1 MQVRTETGE
10 ARADLADERG
20 RSQSWPPDDT
30 DPFSKRLVVSVSVS
44 NHRRKRTFNA
54 TKRPYILK
62 KQRLTLIKECEK
74 DLEERSVTTKQVE
87 VGESSSGIS
96 VSQAHIENTSQ
107 KDSHKSADKATQV
120 LITYKYRSKAIQTE
134 VNLVNQMTSPLKP
147 FNQSVSTSPFK
158 IKSCITAKP
167 STSMI
172 QKYSRKLFTIEEE
185 SDSDISFAP
194 SSTHRESSPSTISQQ
209 MKSTSDCSELIEEDK
224 KQEASKIL
232 EYTLLK
238 ITKNPRFYIGV
249 PKSCYYLIDIIKEKT
264 NIPANHI
271 LMCLKKIRLNN
282 PFRELA
288 DDFSMTPTYA
298 SKIFLKNI
306 PVIASVIR
314 PFLVK
319 LDNELIKKLPMA
331 FRHKYHNVTCI
342 IDCLEI
348 EVQKPSKALHQALS
362 WSEYK
367 KANTIKYLVSCTPNG
382 LINYI
387 SPGYGGRITDTCL
400 VEQCDF
406 IRCLQPGMYVM
417 ADRGFK
423 HVEQYLRKE
432 GVQLVRPP
440 SVTTGA
446 KLSKSEV
453 RETKQIAS
461 LRIHVER
468 VIRRLREFN
477 MLKPHACVN
486 HNLVKVLDDVITIA
500 CGLVNIQD
508 SLIK

>member
-1 MQVRTETGE
+1 MNSKVYRGCAVPQCNNTSIKHLISYLYSFHKENDTRQVAKTCKAGCNRDIAYCSPLFCEDHFDLPNDMENYMEYHVMGSVSQVRMKP
-10 ARADLADERG
+10 ACMP
-20 RSQSWPPDDT
+20 SKFQCQPD
-30 DPFSKRLVVSVSVS
+30 
-44 NHRRKRTFNA
+44 RRKRTFNA

-224 KQEASKIL
+224 NKKHQNSGIHFAKNN
-232 EYTLLK
+232 
-238 ITKNPRFYIGV
+238 KNPRFYI
-249 PKSCYYLIDIIKEKT
+249 
-264 NIPANHI
+264 
-271 LMCLKKIRLNN
+271 
-282 PFRELA
+282 
-288 DDFSMTPTYA
+288 
-298 SKIFLKNI
+298 
-306 PVIASVIR
+306 
-314 PFLVK
+314 
-319 LDNELIKKLPMA
+319 
-331 FRHKYHNVTCI
+331 
-342 IDCLEI
+342 
-348 EVQKPSKALHQALS
+348 
-362 WSEYK
+362 
-367 KANTIKYLVSCTPNG
+367 
-382 LINYI
+382 
-387 SPGYGGRITDTCL
+387 GYGGRITDTCL

>member
-1 MQVRTETGE
+1 MLLN
-10 ARADLADERG
+10 DHI
-20 RSQSWPPDDT
+20 
-30 DPFSKRLVVSVSVS
+30 FS
-44 NHRRKRTFNA
+44 
-54 TKRPYILK
+54 

-224 KQEASKIL
+224 NKKHQNSGIHFAKNN
-232 EYTLLK
+232 
-238 ITKNPRFYIGV
+238 KNPRFYI
-249 PKSCYYLIDIIKEKT
+249 
-264 NIPANHI
+264 
-271 LMCLKKIRLNN
+271 
-282 PFRELA
+282 
-288 DDFSMTPTYA
+288 
-298 SKIFLKNI
+298 
-306 PVIASVIR
+306 
-314 PFLVK
+314 
-319 LDNELIKKLPMA
+319 
-331 FRHKYHNVTCI
+331 
-342 IDCLEI
+342 
-348 EVQKPSKALHQALS
+348 
-362 WSEYK
+362 
-367 KANTIKYLVSCTPNG
+367 
-382 LINYI
+382 
-387 SPGYGGRITDTCL
+387 GYGGRITDTCL

-446 KLSKSEV
+446 KLSKSEDPAGAGGAAASPYSM
-453 RETKQIAS
+453 RRAGFKQAFHIVQSLSPSTQYWSAERIAQ
-461 LRIHVER
+461 
-468 VIRRLREFN
+468 RRCENFCIL
-477 MLKPHACVN
+477 
-486 HNLVKVLDDVITIA
+486 TI
-500 CGLVNIQD
+500 L
-508 SLIK
+508 

>member
-1 MQVRTETGE
+1 MPPFILDLGRSCCQSHSRPTFNSGHVTAADFDPCPVLDSNPGPTVDFDPASDFNIVKGSRFCSSFHLRFRYRYYHGCGVQITALEEVAGLPGGCAVPQCNNTSIKHLISYLYSFHKENDTRQVAKTCKAGCNRDIAYCSPLFCEDHFDLPNDMENYMEYHVMGSVSQVRMKP
-10 ARADLADERG
+10 ACMP
-20 RSQSWPPDDT
+20 SKFQCQPD
-30 DPFSKRLVVSVSVS
+30 
-44 NHRRKRTFNA
+44 RRKRTFNA

-62 KQRLTLIKECEK
+62 KRRLTLIKECEK

-96 VSQAHIENTSQ
+96 
-107 KDSHKSADKATQV
+107 
-120 LITYKYRSKAIQTE
+120 
-134 VNLVNQMTSPLKP
+134 
-147 FNQSVSTSPFK
+147 
-158 IKSCITAKP
+158 
-167 STSMI
+167 
-172 QKYSRKLFTIEEE
+172 
-185 SDSDISFAP
+185 
-194 SSTHRESSPSTISQQ
+194 
-209 MKSTSDCSELIEEDK
+209 
-224 KQEASKIL
+224 
-232 EYTLLK
+232 
-238 ITKNPRFYIGV
+238 
-249 PKSCYYLIDIIKEKT
+249 
-264 NIPANHI
+264 
-271 LMCLKKIRLNN
+271 
-282 PFRELA
+282 
-288 DDFSMTPTYA
+288 
-298 SKIFLKNI
+298 
-306 PVIASVIR
+306 
-314 PFLVK
+314 VK

-348 EVQKPSKALHQALS
+348 EVQKPSKALHQALMVRIQ
-362 WSEYK
+362 

-387 SPGYGGRITDTCL
+387 SPGYGGRRITDTCL

-468 VIRRLREFN
+468 VIRRLQEFN

>member
-1 MQVRTETGE
+1 MALSYSSAFGRGRADVALSLFYVIDGIHLINLKPNQIKTQTSYIVQVNKLRNLNRPDLVQLSLPNDMENYMEYHVMGSVSQVRMKP
-10 ARADLADERG
+10 ACMP
-20 RSQSWPPDDT
+20 SKFQCQPD
-30 DPFSKRLVVSVSVS
+30 
-44 NHRRKRTFNA
+44 RRKRTFNA

-238 ITKNPRFYIGV
+238 ITKNPRFYIG
-249 PKSCYYLIDIIKEKT
+249 
-264 NIPANHI
+264 
-271 LMCLKKIRLNN
+271 
-282 PFRELA
+282 
-288 DDFSMTPTYA
+288 
-298 SKIFLKNI
+298 
-306 PVIASVIR
+306 
-314 PFLVK
+314 
-319 LDNELIKKLPMA
+319 
-331 FRHKYHNVTCI
+331 
-342 IDCLEI
+342 
-348 EVQKPSKALHQALS
+348 
-362 WSEYK
+362 
-367 KANTIKYLVSCTPNG
+367 
-382 LINYI
+382 
-387 SPGYGGRITDTCL
+387 YGGRITDTCL

-432 GVQLVRPP
+432 GVQEEMSP
-440 SVTTGA
+440 A
-446 KLSKSEV
+446 
-453 RETKQIAS
+453 
-461 LRIHVER
+461 
-468 VIRRLREFN
+468 RRKEEK
-477 MLKPHACVN
+477 M
-486 HNLVKVLDDVITIA
+486 
-500 CGLVNIQD
+500 
-508 SLIK
+508 LIKLYLGPLILTRARDIVVFVQISAAAAPEARGLLAAYVTGPTVVHTSWAAVLLV

>member
-1 MQVRTETGE
+1 MKSKKKRRRTGVGRPGELPNDMENYMEYHVMGSVSQVRMKP
-10 ARADLADERG
+10 ACMP
-20 RSQSWPPDDT
+20 SKFQCQPD
-30 DPFSKRLVVSVSVS
+30 
-44 NHRRKRTFNA
+44 RRKRTFNA

-96 VSQAHIENTSQ
+96 
-107 KDSHKSADKATQV
+107 
-120 LITYKYRSKAIQTE
+120 
-134 VNLVNQMTSPLKP
+134 
-147 FNQSVSTSPFK
+147 
-158 IKSCITAKP
+158 
-167 STSMI
+167 
-172 QKYSRKLFTIEEE
+172 
-185 SDSDISFAP
+185 
-194 SSTHRESSPSTISQQ
+194 
-209 MKSTSDCSELIEEDK
+209 
-224 KQEASKIL
+224 
-232 EYTLLK
+232 
-238 ITKNPRFYIGV
+238 
-249 PKSCYYLIDIIKEKT
+249 
-264 NIPANHI
+264 
-271 LMCLKKIRLNN
+271 
-282 PFRELA
+282 
-288 DDFSMTPTYA
+288 
-298 SKIFLKNI
+298 
-306 PVIASVIR
+306 
-314 PFLVK
+314 
-319 LDNELIKKLPMA
+319 
-331 FRHKYHNVTCI
+331 
-342 IDCLEI
+342 
-348 EVQKPSKALHQALS
+348 
-362 WSEYK
+362 
-367 KANTIKYLVSCTPNG
+367 
-382 LINYI
+382 
-387 SPGYGGRITDTCL
+387 GYGGRITDTCL

>member
-1 MQVRTETGE
+1 MFFHFNSGFTVRSDPGLVLNSNLRLAHCSDPGLPNDMENYMEYHVMGSVSQVRMKP
-10 ARADLADERG
+10 ACMP
-20 RSQSWPPDDT
+20 SKFQCQPD
-30 DPFSKRLVVSVSVS
+30 
-44 NHRRKRTFNA
+44 RRKRTFNA

-238 ITKNPRFYIGV
+238 ITKNPRFYIG
-249 PKSCYYLIDIIKEKT
+249 
-264 NIPANHI
+264 
-271 LMCLKKIRLNN
+271 
-282 PFRELA
+282 
-288 DDFSMTPTYA
+288 
-298 SKIFLKNI
+298 
-306 PVIASVIR
+306 
-314 PFLVK
+314 
-319 LDNELIKKLPMA
+319 
-331 FRHKYHNVTCI
+331 
-342 IDCLEI
+342 
-348 EVQKPSKALHQALS
+348 
-362 WSEYK
+362 
-367 KANTIKYLVSCTPNG
+367 
-382 LINYI
+382 
-387 SPGYGGRITDTCL
+387 YGGRITDTCL

>member
-1 MQVRTETGE
+1 MNSKVYRGCAVPQCNNTSIKTPNKLFVFVPQKKTIRDKWLKLARRDATGILPTAHLYFCEDHFDLPNDMENYMEYHVMGSVSQVRMKP
-10 ARADLADERG
+10 ACMP
-20 RSQSWPPDDT
+20 SKFQCQPD
-30 DPFSKRLVVSVSVS
+30 
-44 NHRRKRTFNA
+44 RRKRTFNA

-96 VSQAHIENTSQ
+96 VSQAYIENTSQ

-120 LITYKYRSKAIQTE
+120 LITYKFRSKAIQTE

-147 FNQSVSTSPFK
+147 FNQSVSTSRFK

-194 SSTHRESSPSTISQQ
+194 SITHRESSPSTISQQ

-232 EYTLLK
+232 EYTMLK
-238 ITKNPRFYIGV
+238 ITKNPRSYI
-249 PKSCYYLIDIIKEKT
+249 
-264 NIPANHI
+264 
-271 LMCLKKIRLNN
+271 
-282 PFRELA
+282 
-288 DDFSMTPTYA
+288 
-298 SKIFLKNI
+298 
-306 PVIASVIR
+306 
-314 PFLVK
+314 
-319 LDNELIKKLPMA
+319 
-331 FRHKYHNVTCI
+331 
-342 IDCLEI
+342 
-348 EVQKPSKALHQALS
+348 
-362 WSEYK
+362 
-367 KANTIKYLVSCTPNG
+367 
-382 LINYI
+382 
-387 SPGYGGRITDTCL
+387 GYGGRITDTCL

-406 IRCLQPGMYVM
+406 IMCLQPGMYVM

-440 SVTTGA
+440 NVTTGA